1 MTTFMFFWGLET
13 PVGLRNMGTSDL
25 LNGLCCNVWAH
36 GNLGTAMA
44 IMEGEL

>member
-25 LNGLCCNVWAH
+25 LEGLLNNAFTH
-36 GNLGTAMA
+36 GQLGTVAA
-44 IMEGEL
+44 IMQGEL